1 MKAKKKPLEEIALAD
16 LGVAVASR
24 TKVLQLEAPPIR
36 KAGVRV
42 KTVDELV
49 DRLKSDAKVI

>member
-16 LGVAVASR
+16 LGVSASSR
-24 TKVLQLEAPPIR
+24 TQVLALEPPPKR

-42 KTVDELV
+42 KTTDELV
-49 DRLKSDAKVI
+49 DKLRNEAKVI